1 MLQVLQQEFM
11 QNAVLAGL
19 LVSIASGIIGTFVV
33 VNRTVFIAG
42 GIAHAAYGGVGMG
55 FFFRFN
61 PVWGALGFS
70 LLAALGMGVVQRK
83 TQLRQD
89 TVIGMMWAIGM
100 AIGVIFVDLTEG
112 YTANLTS
119 YLFGSILAVSRQDL
133 WVMLGLDVL
142 VVVLVVLFYK
152 ELQAIS
158 FDSTFATIRNLPV
171 DGLYL
176 MLMGITAVTVVM
188 LMRVVGIILLIA
200 LLALPAAIANL
211 YVQNLKTM
219 MVVAS
224 GLCMVFTTVGL
235 ALSYVLNFTSGAMIV
250 LCATAAYLLSLG
262 IRTLQR
268 RRIEAGIR

>member
-33 VNRTVFIAG
+33 VNRIVFIAG

-152 ELQAIS
+152 ELQAIA
-158 FDSTFATIRNLPV
+158 FDPTFATIRNLPV

-200 LLALPAAIANL
+200 LLAMPAAIANL
-211 YVQNLKTM
+211 FVQNLKTM

-250 LCATAAYLLSLG
+250 LCAAAAYLLSLG
-262 IRTLQR
+262 IRLLQR